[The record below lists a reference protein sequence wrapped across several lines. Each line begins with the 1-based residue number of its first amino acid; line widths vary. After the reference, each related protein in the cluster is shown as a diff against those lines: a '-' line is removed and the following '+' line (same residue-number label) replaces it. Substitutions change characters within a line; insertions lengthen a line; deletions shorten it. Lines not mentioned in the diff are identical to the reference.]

1 MKEEKKRKVKGH
13 YGVYFLVFIVVVY
26 LFLFLFKPEEIQNSL
41 KATGDL
47 LIQIVPIFLLVIFFM
62 GITNYFIL
70 PKTVSKYLGKES
82 GTRGWMLAVSAGVLS
97 HGPVYAWYPLLK
109 ELRRHGMRSGL
120 LLLSFTIGP

>member
-1 MKEEKKRKVKGH
+1 MKEKKKRKVKGR

-26 LFLFLFKPEEIQNSL
+26 LFLFLFKPEETQKSL
-41 KATGDL
+41 KVTGDL

-82 GTRGWMLAVSAGVLS
+82 GTRGWILAVSTGVLS
-97 HGPVYAWYPLLK
+97 HGPVYAWYPFCI
-109 ELRRHGMRSGL
+109 S
-120 LLLSFTIGP
+120 LS